1 MKSRLE
7 KIGVVFGGCSTEYSI
22 SLESAYAVIRHLNPE
37 KYLPVPI
44 GISRTGDWF
53 WYSGEPE
60 RIRKDEW
67 QTADC
72 VPAVLSVSRSAKG
85 LLLLKPGGTELIPLD
100 VLFPVLHGKN
110 GEDGSVQG
118 QAALAGIRLAGCGIL
133 ASALCMDKLRAHRMA
148 ELCGVSVPR
157 GAVLEGDGWGR
168 ELTERAEDIGYPLF
182 VKPVRS
188 GSSFGISRVCGPLEL
203 PAAVELAFRYDDR
216 VLLEEAIAGFEV
228 GCAVLG
234 TRELITGEPDEVEL
248 SGGFFDFAEKYAP
261 KTSSVHVPA
270 RVGRE
275 TSEQIRETA
284 KRLYHA
290 MGCTGFA
297 RVDLFLTPAGEL
309 VFNEINTIPGFT
321 EHSRYPAMMRAA
333 GYSFGEVIDRILRE
347 AAVQ

>member
-118 QAALAGIRLAGCGIL
+118 QAALAGIRLAAEFWL
-133 ASALCMDKLRAHRMA
+133 RLYAWTSSVRTAWLNSAVSACRA
-148 ELCGVSVPR
+148 ELCWR
-157 GAVLEGDGWGR
+157 GTAGG
-168 ELTERAEDIGYPLF
+168 
-182 VKPVRS
+182 
-188 GSSFGISRVCGPLEL
+188 GS
-203 PAAVELAFRYDDR
+203 
-216 VLLEEAIAGFEV
+216 
-228 GCAVLG
+228 
-234 TRELITGEPDEVEL
+234 
-248 SGGFFDFAEKYAP
+248 
-261 KTSSVHVPA
+261 
-270 RVGRE
+270 
-275 TSEQIRETA
+275 
-284 KRLYHA
+284 
-290 MGCTGFA
+290 
-297 RVDLFLTPAGEL
+297 
-309 VFNEINTIPGFT
+309 
-321 EHSRYPAMMRAA
+321 
-333 GYSFGEVIDRILRE
+333 
-347 AAVQ
+347 